1 MRRAA
6 FALLGTAIGTSL
18 LVGARLGTHTPAP
31 VQDVAIDTGGGGAVA
46 EEPEDLAT
54 AATAPSPAPASTR
67 TAPGPTKTKT
77 TRPTGATTPTSAP
90 KTTAPKPPPA
100 SGLKSGT
107 FAGSPSTNEYGTIKV
122 TITVSGG
129 KVTDVAANYPTSP
142 SRTASINSRAI
153 PQLRQEALSAQSAKI
168 DTVSGAT
175 YTSGSYKISLQSALD
190 RAKA

>member
-18 LVGARLGTHTPAP
+18 LVGAKLGTHAP
-31 VQDVAIDTGGGGAVA
+31 TAVQDVAADTGGGGAVA

-54 AATAPSPAPASTR
+54 APSPAPASA
-67 TAPGPTKTKT
+67 APGPTKTKT
-77 TRPTGATTPTSAP
+77 TRPAGATTPTGAP

-100 SGLKSGT
+100 GGLRSGT
-107 FAGSPSTNEYGTIKV
+107 FAGAPSTNEYGTIKV

-129 KVTDVAANYPTSP
+129 KITDVAASYPTSP